1 MSPAPVRVAHL
12 TDTHL
17 LAEPDQR
24 FCGID
29 SFGALKG
36 LLEEIQRDSWKP
48 DLLLITGDLSDD
60 GSAASYRRLREL
72 LIPLGLPVY
81 CLPGNHDD
89 RAVMHASLEGGSI
102 QLARVVA
109 HDSWQIVLLDSQVPG
124 KTHGNLS
131 NDELDDLERAL
142 LQAPGLFTL
151 VGLHHGPYPVCP
163 VPGCRLENSEA
174 LLRMLS
180 GCKNTRAVVAGH
192 THCEINE
199 PLAGIQMLV
208 TPSTCINVTHPS
220 GPDAPLAGSFW
231 ELHGVQEGRRG
242 YRRLELHAD
251 GTIVTSVVWQGEE
264 ADAEVHR

>member
-1 MSPAPVRVAHL
+1 
-12 TDTHL
+12 
-17 LAEPDQR
+17 
-24 FCGID
+24 
-29 SFGALKG
+29 
-36 LLEEIQRDSWKP
+36 
-48 DLLLITGDLSDD
+48 
-60 GSAASYRRLREL
+60 
-72 LIPLGLPVY
+72 
-81 CLPGNHDD
+81 
-89 RAVMHASLEGGSI
+89 MHASLEGGPI
-102 QLARVVA
+102 QLPRVVA

-124 KTHGNLS
+124 KAHGNLS

-163 VPGCRLENSEA
+163 VPGCRLENSES
-174 LLRMLS
+174 LLRVLS
-180 GCKNTRAVVAGH
+180 GYKNTRAVVAGH
-192 THCEINE
+192 TPCEINE

-264 ADAEVHR
+264 ADAGVRR